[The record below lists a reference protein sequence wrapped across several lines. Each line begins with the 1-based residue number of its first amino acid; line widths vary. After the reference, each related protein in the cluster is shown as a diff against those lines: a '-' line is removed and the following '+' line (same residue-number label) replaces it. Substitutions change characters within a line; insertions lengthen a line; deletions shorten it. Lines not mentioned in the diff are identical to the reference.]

1 MHQVAG
7 MLSYYILSDGK
18 HPFGDG
24 IHREVNIS
32 EGKYSLGDIQD
43 IAAKDLIEW
52 MINKEQDK
60 RPTID
65 KVLNHPY
72 FWDDKR

>member
-1 MHQVAG
+1 
-7 MLSYYILSDGK
+7 MLTYYILSDGK

-24 IHREVNIS
+24 IWCVMNILKG
-32 EGKYSLGDIQD
+32 EYSLEDIKD

-52 MINKEQDK
+52 MINKEPDK

>member
-1 MHQVAG
+1 
-7 MLSYYILSDGK
+7 MLTYYILSDGK

-24 IHREVNIS
+24 IRREVNIS

-43 IAAKDLIEW
+43 IATKDLIKW
-52 MINKEQDK
+52 MINKDK
-60 RPTID
+60 DERPTIN

>member
-1 MHQVAG
+1 
-7 MLSYYILSDGK
+7 MLTYYILSDGK
-18 HPFGDG
+18 HPFGDA
-24 IHREVNIS
+24 IFREVNILRG
-32 EGKYSLGDIQD
+32 EYSLDDVQD
-43 IAAKDLIEW
+43 KKATDLIKW
-52 MINKEQDK
+52 MINKDQEK